1 KKVGVR
7 ASVRELPAGQLYADF
22 PAYAALPLAGSYQ
35 MPIPALS
42 TYQMSMAGGSPSA
55 FGWEDFATDALVAKA
70 RAESD
75 RAEAKKLG
83 TQAQRSRWEDGN
95 QVLPVFKPN
104 LNAQAK
110 GVRGIRD
117 DLFEQF
123 PGFSQ
128 ASLA

>member
-1 KKVGVR
+1 
-7 ASVRELPAGQLYADF
+7 
-22 PAYAALPLAGSYQ
+22 
-35 MPIPALS
+35 M
-42 TYQMSMAGGSPSA
+42 
-55 FGWEDFATDALVAKA
+55 AKA

-83 TQAQRSRWEDGN
+83 TRAQRSRWEEGN

-104 LNAQAK
+104 LNAQAE
-110 GVRGIRD
+110 GVGGIGD

-128 ASLA
+128 ASLG